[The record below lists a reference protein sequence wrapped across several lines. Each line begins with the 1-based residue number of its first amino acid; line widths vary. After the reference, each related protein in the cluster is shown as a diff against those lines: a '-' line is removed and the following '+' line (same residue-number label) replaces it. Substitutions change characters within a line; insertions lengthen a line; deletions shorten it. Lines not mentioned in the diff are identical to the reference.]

1 MALEYRQ
8 LSEQVAD
15 HIRQLIAE
23 GKIKAGEWLRQ
34 ERLAEIAGVSPT
46 PCREAVK
53 LLVAEGLLEHLP
65 NRGVRVVQFSI
76 QDIEDIYLVRSILEG
91 RAAAEAA
98 RKITAEEFEELRQI
112 LERMASL
119 LAPEHINSYRKL
131 NLRFHQK
138 IASVSQRPY
147 LIRML
152 NHIWAIS
159 PSMLWA
165 QFHHTASAP
174 LPHRTR
180 ADPEEHQ
187 HILEALQ
194 RHNPQEAEEAMRAH
208 IEASGRSLI
217 EAINQTPRQTIP

>member
-1 MALEYRQ
+1 MVLEYRQ
-8 LSEQVAD
+8 LSQQVAD
-15 HIRQLIAE
+15 HIRQLISE
-23 GKIKAGEWLRQ
+23 GKIKPGEWLRQ

-76 QDIEDIYLVRSILEG
+76 QDIEDIYLIRSILEG

-98 RKITAEEFEELRQI
+98 RKISADEIETLRQI
-112 LERMASL
+112 LEQMLSL
-119 LAPEHINSYRKL
+119 LAPEHITAYRRL
-131 NLRFHQK
+131 NLQFHQT
-138 IASVSQRPY
+138 IASASRRPY

-165 QFHHTASAP
+165 QFSPTASTP
-174 LPHRTR
+174 LPHRTHT
-180 ADPEEHQ
+180 DPEEHRN
-187 HILEALQ
+187 ILQALE
-194 RHNPQEAEEAMRAH
+194 RHDPQAAQKAVQDH

-217 EAINQTPRQTIP
+217 EAITQTSRQTIP